1 MTFTAGYTGTIGDA
15 DPSCGDASA
24 AWRKRQRIAEM
35 TEFLNEQFYELEEYD
50 EQLVRWL
57 IEKVTVFDDKLT
69 VEFKSDV
76 EIDIE
81 I

>member
-1 MTFTAGYTGTIGDA
+1 MTD
-15 DPSCGDASA
+15 
-24 AWRKRQRIAEM
+24 
-35 TEFLNEQFYELEEYD
+35 FLNEQSYELEEYD
-50 EQLVRWL
+50 EQLVRRL

-69 VEFKSDV
+69 VEFKSGV